1 MSDTSGLANVML
13 GGILTVADDLLKND
27 GKKFIDMMEQLAER
41 RMQREEVAAYNAVIN
56 PNGVV
61 NHGHALPVDDEA
73 YDEEEDEDDYDS
85 AEDEEEGT
93 YEDDLVLSH
102 GFHAHLPLTGFYR

>member
-1 MSDTSGLANVML
+1 MSDALGLANVMV

-61 NHGHALPVDDEA
+61 NHNHTLPVDDEA

-85 AEDEEEGT
+85 AEDDEEGA
-93 YEDDLVLSH
+93 YEDDLVLLNVFDTRLS
-102 GFHAHLPLTGFYR
+102 LTGCCR